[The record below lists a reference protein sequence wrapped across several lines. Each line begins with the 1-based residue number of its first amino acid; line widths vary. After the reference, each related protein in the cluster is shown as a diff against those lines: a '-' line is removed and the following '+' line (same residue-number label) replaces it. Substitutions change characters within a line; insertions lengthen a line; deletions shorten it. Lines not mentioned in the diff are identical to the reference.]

1 LPQLICYAQRRTCFI
16 NYLPLY
22 LCPYLFAPISLPYI
36 FAPIYLPLFIGAKY
50 SSICPYVFIG
60 VKYSLITGSVPTL
73 KASRYTMLLTLL
85 ALKDCYR
92 PCDCGARGRG
102 GAGGGARWHRATS
115 AYTFETCKSLYSIS
129 TPRRPHFPPRHPP
142 THTPTPGRARPRPP
156 LPPSPPPLP
165 IYIQT

>member
-1 LPQLICYAQRRTCFI
+1 MP
-16 NYLPLY
+16 
-22 LCPYLFAPISLPYI
+22 FAPISLPLFICPYIFALYICPYI
-36 FAPIYLPLFIGAKY
+36 FAPIYRGKIFIYLPLRIYRGKIFTYYGIGTNSKGFKVYDASYSASAK
-50 SSICPYVFIG
+50 
-60 VKYSLITGSVPTL
+60 
-73 KASRYTMLLTLL
+73 RLLP
-85 ALKDCYR
+85 ALR
-92 PCDCGARGRG
+92 LWREGEGG

>member
-1 LPQLICYAQRRTCFI
+1 M
-16 NYLPLY
+16 
-22 LCPYLFAPISLPYI
+22 SLQNSCRIRLLSRAVCPYI

-60 VKYSLITGSVPTL
+60 VKCSLITGSVPTL

-102 GAGGGARWHRATS
+102 GRGRRSEVAPCDVSIHLRDAQVVVLDQHTS
-115 AYTFETCKSLYSIS
+115 PPT
-129 TPRRPHFPPRHPP
+129 FPPAPP
-142 THTPTPGRARPRPP
+142 TNPHPYARPRA
-156 LPPSPPPLP
+156 PPSATPAV
-165 IYIQT
+165 